1 MDSFDREQYLQQL
14 REYYSGDRDRID
26 QFLEDMSDSLDCY
39 LKEHPAADAS
49 EIYARFGD
57 PEELKKQQELVRS
70 ESHTQRKRNVIRIA
84 VAAICAVSILALGI
98 FVRPGW
104 EQIINSKG
112 YTVLEEQ
119 ESEEDQPLP
128 DPIETPSSTPVF
140 YLNE

>member
-39 LKEHPAADAS
+39 LKEHPAADAP

-57 PEELKKQQELVRS
+57 PEELKKQQDLVRS
-70 ESHTQRKRNVIRIA
+70 ESHAQRKRNVIRIA
-84 VAAICAVSILALGI
+84 VAAICAVSILALVI
-98 FVRPGW
+98 FVRLGLRQLSDTKGHA
-104 EQIINSKG
+104 EIELQDNSDS
-112 YTVLEEQ
+112 T
-119 ESEEDQPLP
+119 
-128 DPIETPSSTPVF
+128 IETPSSTPVF

>member
-70 ESHTQRKRNVIRIA
+70 ESHTQTEKKCNTNSGS
-84 VAAICAVSILALGI
+84 CHLCSEYSGTWNLCP
-98 FVRPGW
+98 PGV
-104 EQIINSKG
+104 G
-112 YTVLEEQ
+112 TDY
-119 ESEEDQPLP
+119 
-128 DPIETPSSTPVF
+128 
-140 YLNE
+140 

>member
-70 ESHTQRKRNVIRIA
+70 ESHAQRKRNVIRIA

-98 FVRPGW
+98 FVRLGW

-112 YTVLEEQ
+112 
-119 ESEEDQPLP
+119 
-128 DPIETPSSTPVF
+128 
-140 YLNE
+140 

>member
-57 PEELKKQQELVRS
+57 PEELKKQQELMRS
-70 ESHTQRKRNVIRIA
+70 ESHAQRKRNVIRIA

-98 FVRPGW
+98 FVRLGLRPTFRY
-104 EQIINSKG
+104 QRSCRN
-112 YTVLEEQ
+112 
-119 ESEEDQPLP
+119 
-128 DPIETPSSTPVF
+128 
-140 YLNE
+140 

>member
-70 ESHTQRKRNVIRIA
+70 ESHTQRKK
-84 VAAICAVSILALGI
+84 ICNTNSGSCHLCSEYSGTWNLCP
-98 FVRPGW
+98 PGV
-104 EQIINSKG
+104 G
-112 YTVLEEQ
+112 TDY
-119 ESEEDQPLP
+119 
-128 DPIETPSSTPVF
+128 
-140 YLNE
+140 

>member
-1 MDSFDREQYLQQL
+1 MDSFNREQYLQQL

-57 PEELKKQQELVRS
+57 PEELKKQQELARS
-70 ESHTQRKRNVIRIA
+70 ESHAQRKRNVIRIA
-84 VAAICAVSILALGI
+84 VAAICAVSILALGMFFHFGHDRI
-98 FVRPGW
+98 SD
-104 EQIINSKG
+104 SKG
-112 YTVLEEQ
+112 HAT
-119 ESEEDQPLP
+119 
-128 DPIETPSSTPVF
+128 IEIQDNSDSTIEAPSSTPVF